1 MKLRCGSAL
10 NKSLWMHMRTIV
22 IWWVICNWFWRCR
35 FLERRDVEE
44 IKVQMG
50 STLFVS
56 SVEED
61 QNLFEHFSFLM
72 RVELQMKSHLNSN
85 VFICSFTRIKELKCS
100 KRFWFSSSEGG
111 PKKNVIYIKLL
122 MLECIYG
129 KI

>member
-1 MKLRCGSAL
+1 
-10 NKSLWMHMRTIV
+10 
-22 IWWVICNWFWRCR
+22 
-35 FLERRDVEE
+35 VEE

-85 VFICSFTRIKELKCS
+85 VFICSFIRIKELKCS
-100 KRFWFSSSEGG
+100 KRFWSSSSEGG